1 MKVSVIFI
9 LIGTAAIAF
18 GAALHEE
25 PSESERVKR
34 SGSGDILGLL
44 TSKIGSKISS
54 IASASSSSGHQ
65 EDPHEEYGPP
75 PNYDQKSFDIWG
87 FKKAILSTLL
97 QAVKAIKGGIIA
109 LKGQLIKAK
118 GQIIQTK
125 GKIISAKGEAISN
138 FGRHIATKALSSS
151 GHSSSGSGHSA
162 PSAPSGPS
170 GGGYAPSG
178 HSGEGGLSFPE
189 AGYGFDSTGF
199 GGYGDFQYSAPGYLP
214 PTGGSYG
221 PPPPPP
227 PSYGP
232 PPSAPS
238 GHYGSPYKL
247 ARATTAQ
254 REDKQSSGGFP
265 EGVQAGLL
273 ILKPITPPAKQQSTS
288 YTTYHDTFGS
298 HSQPVGSAALPDQHN
313 VHVQKSLDYTP
324 FESLFG

>member
-178 HSGEGGLSFPE
+178 HSGEG
-189 AGYGFDSTGF
+189 
-199 GGYGDFQYSAPGYLP
+199 YLP